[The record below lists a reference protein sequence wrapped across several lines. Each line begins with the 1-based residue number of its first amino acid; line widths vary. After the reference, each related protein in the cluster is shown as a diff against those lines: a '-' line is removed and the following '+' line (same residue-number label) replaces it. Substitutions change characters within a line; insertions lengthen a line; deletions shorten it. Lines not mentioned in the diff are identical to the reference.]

1 MHLCLN
7 LSVVI
12 SVRSDF
18 ARGLLVTRVAN
29 DVEQSKGLGNQEV
42 ARSKMPSGLYMAAA
56 GAEAQSQRMQIISNK
71 LANVDTVGFKREL
84 AILQARAAEA
94 VAQSRWIPR
103 KSAP

>member
-42 ARSKMPSGLYMAAA
+42 ARSKMPSGLY
-56 GAEAQSQRMQIISNK
+56 
-71 LANVDTVGFKREL
+71 KREL

-94 VAQSRWIPR
+94 VAQSRWNPR
-103 KSAP
+103 RSAP